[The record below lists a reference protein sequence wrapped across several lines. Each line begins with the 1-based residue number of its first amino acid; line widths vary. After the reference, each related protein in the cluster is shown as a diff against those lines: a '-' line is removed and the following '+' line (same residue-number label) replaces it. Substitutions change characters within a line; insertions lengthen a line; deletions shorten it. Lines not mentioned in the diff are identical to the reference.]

1 MKYEKIITHPDLEE
15 ILKQIKDGVNYDT
28 ISTYL
33 RDKYPNDA
41 AKYVSASSLQ
51 RFVKDGL
58 DIIRNKETTFELLQE
73 RVEAFKKNNTPI
85 EAVEAIE
92 EALITIAP
100 TIEEGIKDLMQHTLS
115 SLNLVVTQ
123 TVNQE
128 RDSRDI
134 KNITSALRDMA
145 EIYKVFN
152 SNNLIGSQNNTSN
165 DYNIDAYLI
174 EDTEVGDVIE

>member
-1 MKYEKIITHPDLEE
+1 MKYEKIITHPDLHE
-15 ILKQIKDGVNYDT
+15 ILKQIKDGVQYESIN
-28 ISTYL
+28 TYL
-33 RDKYPNDA
+33 REKYPNDA
-41 AKYVSASSLQ
+41 SKYVSASSLQ

-58 DIIRNKETTFELLQE
+58 HVIRNKETTFEMLLD
-73 RVEAFKKNNTPI
+73 RVEAFKQDNTPI
-85 EAVEAIE
+85 AEIEAIE

-100 TIEEGIKDLMQHTLS
+100 SIEEGIKDLMQHTLS

-152 SNNLIGSQNNTSN
+152 TNNLIGSQNNTSE
-165 DYNIDAYLI
+165 YNIDAYLI
-174 EDTEVGDVIE
+174 EDLEAGDVDE